1 MEPSPAVSA
10 ESALVLLDS
19 RRRIRRISPGAA
31 ALLDRSPG
39 TLLGLDWRPAD
50 FLSGRDLIWHEEQL
64 RGSVSRDDLHLVFL
78 RPLRTNAEPAR
89 SVASLAA
96 WSDSAELALLRS
108 PDGRVIEVNQALA
121 RKFALPAPEW
131 RGREVSALVHPE
143 DLPVWNEAQQ
153 RLQRPP
159 YRLAH
164 ESRWLT
170 AQGWRWLAWE
180 EAAILDEEDRV
191 TGLRGVGRDVTK
203 HRLAEEHFQKL
214 ARAVD
219 QAPLAVVIT
228 MPDGR
233 VQYVNPRF
241 TEVTGFTLEEIFE
254 RGVDVLRSGFATE
267 AEWQQFWSTVQA
279 GQTWRGEVCA
289 RYKTGQPVWEL
300 VRVSPIRNH
309 ADEIT
314 HLLCLRED
322 ITERKRLE
330 EQLRQSQKMES
341 LGTLAGGIAHD
352 FNNLLAIIDG
362 FADLAAVRV
371 SADPES
377 SRYLSEVQAAS
388 QRASGL
394 VRRILTFSR
403 KAEVS
408 FRPVSVNR
416 LILELGR
423 LFSETFPRTIVFEY
437 RLDETLPTLSADQN
451 QLQQILLNLCVNA
464 RDAMREGGR
473 ITLVTGRR
481 SGEQLVRLGG
491 EPTKEYMMIRVA
503 DTGCGMPESVRSR
516 IFEPFF
522 TTKHDSGGTGLGL
535 SVVYGAVAH
544 HRGLIDV
551 ESREG
556 AGTTFSVF
564 LPMTGRESADSTA
577 ETGGVAEIPTGTESV
592 LVVEDE
598 LALRTLLRVS
608 LEAKGYRVRT
618 VADGGEALELLLG
631 APGRIDAVVLDL
643 NLPRV
648 SGVEVY
654 PTIRRLVPDAAVLV
668 LSGNVSAEARAELES
683 SGQPVFLSK
692 PCRLG
697 ELGRQLRRALDGRR
711 QWRGLAP

>member
-473 ITLVTGRR
+473 ITLATGRR

-711 QWRGLAP
+711 QGRGLAP

>member
-1 MEPSPAVSA
+1 MTPSPTVSA
-10 ESALVLLDS
+10 EGAIVLLDS
-19 RRRIRRISPGAA
+19 GRRIRRISPGAA
-31 ALLDRSPG
+31 GFFGRTAGALIGSE
-39 TLLGLDWRPAD
+39 WSPAD
-50 FLSGRDLIWHEEQL
+50 LLTGRDVTWHEELL
-64 RGSVSRDDLHLVFL
+64 RGSEPRDDLHLVFL
-78 RPLRTNAEPAR
+78 RPAPSSATASAR
-89 SVASLAA
+89 AGSLAA
-96 WSDSAELALLRS
+96 WADSAELALLRS
-108 PDGRVIEVNQALA
+108 VDGRVIEVNQALA
-121 RKFALPAPEW
+121 RKFALPAGEW
-131 RGREVSALVHPE
+131 LGREVSALVHPE
-143 DLPVWNEAQQ
+143 DLPVWNDAQR

-159 YRLAH
+159 FRLAH

-180 EAAILDEEDRV
+180 EAAMLDEEDRLV
-191 TGLRGVGRDVTK
+191 GFRGIGRDVTK

-214 ARAVD
+214 ARAVE

-254 RGVDVLRSGFATE
+254 RGIDVLRSGFATE
-267 AEWQQFWSTVQA
+267 GEWQQFWGTVRS
-279 GQTWRGEVCA
+279 GQSWRGEVCS
-289 RYKTGQPVWEL
+289 RYKAGQPVWEL
-300 VRVSPIRNH
+300 VQVSPIRNH
-309 ADEIT
+309 AEEIT

-362 FADLAAVRV
+362 FADLAAARV
-371 SADPES
+371 SADPEL
-377 SRYLSEVQAAS
+377 SRYLGEVQAAS
-388 QRASGL
+388 QRAGGL

-416 LILELGR
+416 LVVELGR
-423 LFSETFPRTIVFEY
+423 LFAETFPRTIVFEY

-451 QLQQILLNLCVNA
+451 QLQQVLLNLCVNA

-473 ITLVTGRR
+473 ITLTTGRR
-481 SGEQLVRLGG
+481 SGEALARLGAD
-491 EPTKEYMMIRVA
+491 PRKDYLMIRVA
-503 DTGCGMPESVRSR
+503 DTGCGMPEGIRAR

-522 TTKHDSGGTGLGL
+522 TTKQDSGGTGLGL
-535 SVVYGAVAH
+535 SVVYGAVVH
-544 HRGLIDV
+544 HLGLIDV
-551 ESREG
+551 ESKEG
-556 AGTTFSVF
+556 VGTMFSVF
-564 LPMTGRESADSTA
+564 LPMSGRESADSSG
-577 ETGGVAEIPTGTESV
+577 ENGGVAEIPAGTESI
-592 LVVEDE
+592 LVIEDE

-608 LEAKGYRVRT
+608 LEGKGYRVRT
-618 VADGGEALELLLG
+618 VADGGEALEFLLG
-631 APGRIDAVVLDL
+631 DPGRIDAVVLDL

-648 SGVEVY
+648 SGLEVY
-654 PTIRRLVPDAAVLV
+654 PTIRRLLPDAAVLV

-683 SGQPVFLSK
+683 VGQPIFVPK

-697 ELGRQLRRALDGRR
+697 ELGRQLRRALEASGKGR
-711 QWRGLAP
+711 GMAP

>member
-50 FLSGRDLIWHEEQL
+50 FLSGRELIWHEEQL

-131 RGREVSALVHPE
+131 RDREVSSLVHPE

-254 RGVDVLRSGFATE
+254 RGIDVLRSGFATE
-267 AEWQQFWSTVQA
+267 SEWQQFWGTVQA
-279 GQTWRGEVCA
+279 GQAWRGEVCA
-289 RYKTGQPVWEL
+289 RYKTGTPVWEL
-300 VRVSPIRNH
+300 VQVSPIRNH

-371 SADPES
+371 SADPEL

-481 SGEQLVRLGG
+481 PGEQLVRLGG

-503 DTGCGMPESVRSR
+503 DTGCGMSESVRSR

-535 SVVYGAVAH
+535 SVVYGAVVH
-544 HRGLIDV
+544 HRGVIDV

-564 LPMTGRESADSTA
+564 LPMTGRESADSSA
-577 ETGGVAEIPTGTESV
+577 ESGGVAEIPTGTESV

-631 APGRIDAVVLDL
+631 DPGRIDAVVLDL

-711 QWRGLAP
+711 QGRGLAP

>member
-50 FLSGRDLIWHEEQL
+50 FLSGRELIWHEEQL

-254 RGVDVLRSGFATE
+254 RGIDVLRSGFATE
-267 AEWQQFWSTVQA
+267 GEWQQFWSTVQA
-279 GQTWRGEVCA
+279 GQAWRGEVCA

-300 VRVSPIRNH
+300 VQVSPIRNH

-371 SADPES
+371 SADPEL

-481 SGEQLVRLGG
+481 SGERLVQLGG

-535 SVVYGAVAH
+535 SVVYGAVVH
-544 HRGLIDV
+544 HRGVIDV

-564 LPMTGRESADSTA
+564 LPMTGRESADSSA
-577 ETGGVAEIPTGTESV
+577 ESGGVAEIPTGTESV

-631 APGRIDAVVLDL
+631 DPGRIDAVVLDL

-711 QWRGLAP
+711 QGRGLAP

>member
-711 QWRGLAP
+711 QGRGLAP

>member
-309 ADEIT
+309 GDEIT

-535 SVVYGAVAH
+535 SVVYGAVVH
-544 HRGLIDV
+544 HRGVIDV

-711 QWRGLAP
+711 QGRGLAP

>member
-309 ADEIT
+309 GDEIT

-711 QWRGLAP
+711 QGRGLAP

>member
-535 SVVYGAVAH
+535 SVVYGAVVH
-544 HRGLIDV
+544 HRGVIDV

-711 QWRGLAP
+711 QGRGLAP

>member
-631 APGRIDAVVLDL
+631 DPGRIDAVVLDL

-711 QWRGLAP
+711 QGRGLAP

>member
-481 SGEQLVRLGG
+481 SGERLVQLGG

-535 SVVYGAVAH
+535 SVVYGAVVH
-544 HRGLIDV
+544 HRGVIDV

-564 LPMTGRESADSTA
+564 LPMTGRESADSTV

-711 QWRGLAP
+711 QGRGLAP

>member
-1 MEPSPAVSA
+1 MAPSPTVSA
-10 ESALVLLDS
+10 EGALVLLDS

-50 FLSGRDLIWHEEQL
+50 FLSGRELSCHEEQL

-131 RGREVSALVHPE
+131 RGREVSSLVHPE

-254 RGVDVLRSGFATE
+254 RGIDVLRSGFATE
-267 AEWQQFWSTVQA
+267 DEWQQFWSTVQA

-371 SADPES
+371 SADLES
-377 SRYLSEVQAAS
+377 SRYLREVQAAS

-403 KAEVS
+403 KAEIS
-408 FRPVSVNR
+408 FRPVTVNR

-437 RLDETLPTLSADQN
+437 RLDETLPTLSADPN

-481 SGEQLVRLGG
+481 SGEQLVRLGA
-491 EPTKEYMMIRVA
+491 EPSTEYIMIRVS
-503 DTGCGMPESVRSR
+503 DTGCGMTEWVRSR

-535 SVVYGAVAH
+535 SVVYGAVVH
-544 HRGLIDV
+544 HRGLMDV
-551 ESREG
+551 ESQEG
-556 AGTTFSVF
+556 VGTTFSVF
-564 LPMTGRESADSTA
+564 LPMTEREAADSST
-577 ETGGVAEIPTGTESV
+577 EGGGVAEIPAGTESV
-592 LVVEDE
+592 LVIEDE

-631 APGRIDAVVLDL
+631 DPGRIDAVVLDL

-683 SGQPVFLSK
+683 SGRPVFLSK

-711 QWRGLAP
+711 PGRGLAP

>member
-535 SVVYGAVAH
+535 SVVYGAVVH
-544 HRGLIDV
+544 HRGVIDV

-564 LPMTGRESADSTA
+564 LPMTGRESADSTV

-711 QWRGLAP
+711 QGRGLAP

>member
-491 EPTKEYMMIRVA
+491 EPTKEYMMIRVT

-711 QWRGLAP
+711 QGRGLAP

>member
-481 SGEQLVRLGG
+481 SGERLVQLGG

-535 SVVYGAVAH
+535 SVVYGAVVH
-544 HRGLIDV
+544 HRGVIDV

-711 QWRGLAP
+711 QGRGLAP

>member
-254 RGVDVLRSGFATE
+254 RGIDVLRSGFATE
-267 AEWQQFWSTVQA
+267 GEWQQFWSTVQA
-279 GQTWRGEVCA
+279 GQAWRGEVCA

-300 VRVSPIRNH
+300 VQVSPIRNH

-371 SADPES
+371 SADPEL

-535 SVVYGAVAH
+535 SVVYGAVVH
-544 HRGLIDV
+544 HRGVIDV

-711 QWRGLAP
+711 QGRGLAP

>member
-1 MEPSPAVSA
+1 MIPSPTVFA
-10 ESALVLLDS
+10 ESAIVLLDS
-19 RRRIRRISPGAA
+19 SRRIRRISPGAA
-31 ALLDRSPG
+31 GLFDRTAGALIGSE
-39 TLLGLDWRPAD
+39 WSPAD
-50 FLSGRDLIWHEEQL
+50 LLTGRDVTWHEELL
-64 RGSVSRDDLHLVFL
+64 RGSEPRDDLHLVFL
-78 RPLRTNAEPAR
+78 RPAPSSATASAR
-89 SVASLAA
+89 VGSLAA
-96 WSDSAELALLRS
+96 WADSAELALLRS
-108 PDGRVIEVNQALA
+108 VDGRVIEVNQALA
-121 RKFALPAPEW
+121 RKFALPAAEW
-131 RGREVSALVHPE
+131 LGREVSALVHPE
-143 DLPVWNEAQQ
+143 DLPVWNDAQR

-159 YRLAH
+159 FRLAH

-180 EAAILDEEDRV
+180 EAAMLDEEDRLV
-191 TGLRGVGRDVTK
+191 GFRGIGRDVTK

-214 ARAVD
+214 ARAVE

-254 RGVDVLRSGFATE
+254 RGIDVLRSGFATE
-267 AEWQQFWSTVQA
+267 GEWQQFWGTVHS
-279 GQTWRGEVCA
+279 GQSWRGEVCS
-289 RYKTGQPVWEL
+289 RYKAGQPVWEL
-300 VRVSPIRNH
+300 VQVSPIRNH
-309 ADEIT
+309 AEEIT

-362 FADLAAVRV
+362 FADLAAARV
-371 SADPES
+371 SADPEL
-377 SRYLSEVQAAS
+377 SRYLGEVQAAS
-388 QRASGL
+388 QRAGGL

-416 LILELGR
+416 LVVELGR
-423 LFSETFPRTIVFEY
+423 LFAETFPRTIVFEY

-451 QLQQILLNLCVNA
+451 QLQQVLLNLCVNA

-473 ITLVTGRR
+473 ITLTTGRR
-481 SGEQLVRLGG
+481 SGEALARLGAD
-491 EPTKEYMMIRVA
+491 PRKDYLMIRVA
-503 DTGCGMPESVRSR
+503 DTGCGMLEGIRAR

-522 TTKHDSGGTGLGL
+522 TTKQDSGGTGLGL
-535 SVVYGAVAH
+535 SVVYGAVVH
-544 HRGLIDV
+544 HLGLIDV
-551 ESREG
+551 ESKEG
-556 AGTTFSVF
+556 VGTTFSVF
-564 LPMTGRESADSTA
+564 LPMSGRESPDSSG
-577 ETGGVAEIPTGTESV
+577 ENGGVAEIPAGTESI
-592 LVVEDE
+592 LVIEDE

-608 LEAKGYRVRT
+608 LEGKGYRVRT
-618 VADGGEALELLLG
+618 VADGGEALEFLLG
-631 APGRIDAVVLDL
+631 DPGRIDAVVLDL

-648 SGVEVY
+648 SGLEVY
-654 PTIRRLVPDAAVLV
+654 PTIRRLLPDAAVLV

-683 SGQPVFLSK
+683 VGQPVFVSK

-697 ELGRQLRRALDGRR
+697 ELGRQLRRALEASGKA
-711 QWRGLAP
+711 RGMAP

>member
-1 MEPSPAVSA
+1 MAPSPTVSA
-10 ESALVLLDS
+10 EGALVLLDS

-50 FLSGRDLIWHEEQL
+50 FLSGRELSCHEEQL

-78 RPLRTNAEPAR
+78 RPLRTDAEPAR

-131 RGREVSALVHPE
+131 RGREVSSLVHPE

-180 EAAILDEEDRV
+180 EAAILNEEDRV

-254 RGVDVLRSGFATE
+254 RGIDVLRSGFATE
-267 AEWQQFWSTVQA
+267 GEWQQFWSTVQA

-535 SVVYGAVAH
+535 SVVYGAVVH
-544 HRGLIDV
+544 HRGVIDV

-711 QWRGLAP
+711 QGRGLAP

>member
-1 MEPSPAVSA
+1 M
-10 ESALVLLDS
+10 LLDS
-19 RRRIRRISPGAA
+19 RRRIRRVSPGAV

-39 TLLGLDWRPAD
+39 ALLGSDWRPAEL
-50 FLSGRDLIWHEEQL
+50 LSGRELSWHEEQL
-64 RGSVSRDDLHLVFL
+64 RGSVPRDDLHLVFL
-78 RPLRTNAEPAR
+78 RPLRSSAAPTR

-108 PDGRVIEVNQALA
+108 PDGRVVEVNQALA

-131 RGREVSALVHPE
+131 RGRDVSALVHPE

-180 EAAILDEEDRV
+180 EASILDEEDRV
-191 TGLRGVGRDVTK
+191 IGLRGVGRDVTK

-254 RGVDVLRSGFATE
+254 RGIDVLRSGFATD
-267 AEWQQFWSTVQA
+267 AEWQQFWGAVQA
-279 GQTWRGEVCA
+279 GQSWRGEVCA

-300 VRVSPIRNH
+300 VQVSPIRNH

-371 SADPES
+371 AADPEL

-416 LILELGR
+416 LIVDLGR

-437 RLDETLPTLSADQN
+437 RLDETLPVLAADQN
-451 QLQQILLNLCVNA
+451 QLQQILLNICVNA

-473 ITLVTGRR
+473 ITWVTGRC
-481 SGEQLVRLGG
+481 SGERLGRLG
-491 EPTKEYMMIRVA
+491 AEPGTEYMMIRIS
-503 DTGCGMPESVRSR
+503 DTGCGMPDSVRAR

-535 SVVYGAVAH
+535 SVVYGAVVH
-544 HRGLIDV
+544 HRGVIDV
-551 ESREG
+551 ESQEG
-556 AGTTFSVF
+556 VGTTFSVYF
-564 LPMTGRESADSTA
+564 PMTGGQSADSA
-577 ETGGVAEIPTGTESV
+577 VEAGGVAEIPGGTESV
-592 LVVEDE
+592 LVIEDE

-618 VADGGEALELLLG
+618 VADGGEALEFLLG
-631 APGRIDAVVLDL
+631 DPGRLDAVVLDL

-654 PTIRRLVPDAAVLV
+654 PTLRRLAPDAAVLV
-668 LSGNVSAEARAELES
+668 LSGNVSAEARAELEA

-711 QWRGLAP
+711 PRQG

>member
-1 MEPSPAVSA
+1 V
-10 ESALVLLDS
+10 V
-19 RRRIRRISPGAA
+19 
-31 ALLDRSPG
+31 
-39 TLLGLDWRPAD
+39 
-50 FLSGRDLIWHEEQL
+50 
-64 RGSVSRDDLHLVFL
+64 
-78 RPLRTNAEPAR
+78 
-89 SVASLAA
+89 
-96 WSDSAELALLRS
+96 
-108 PDGRVIEVNQALA
+108 EVNQALA
-121 RKFALPAPEW
+121 RKFALPALEW
-131 RGREVSALVHPE
+131 RGKDVSALVHPE

-180 EAAILDEEDRV
+180 EASILDEEDRV
-191 TGLRGVGRDVTK
+191 IGLRGVGRDVTK

-214 ARAVD
+214 ARAVE
-219 QAPLAVVIT
+219 QAPLAVVIA

-254 RGVDVLRSGFATE
+254 RGIDVLRSGFADETE
-267 AEWQQFWSTVQA
+267 WKQFWGTVQA
-279 GQTWRGEVCA
+279 GQSWRGEVCA

-300 VRVSPIRNH
+300 VQVSPIRNH

-371 SADPES
+371 AADPEL
-377 SRYLSEVQAAS
+377 SRYLGEVQAAS

-416 LILELGR
+416 LIVDLGR

-437 RLDETLPTLSADQN
+437 RLDETLPMLAADQN
-451 QLQQILLNLCVNA
+451 QLQQILLNVCVNA

-473 ITLVTGRR
+473 ITWITGRC
-481 SGEQLVRLGG
+481 SGERLGRLG
-491 EPTKEYMMIRVA
+491 AEPGVEYLMIRVS
-503 DTGCGMPESVRSR
+503 DTGCGMPDSVRAR

-535 SVVYGAVAH
+535 SVVYGAVVH
-544 HRGLIDV
+544 HRGVIDV
-551 ESREG
+551 ESQEG
-556 AGTTFSVF
+556 VGTTFSVY
-564 LPMTGRESADSTA
+564 LPMTGGESAASAA
-577 ETGGVAEIPTGTESV
+577 EMGGVAEIPGGTESV
-592 LVVEDE
+592 LVIEDE

-618 VADGGEALELLLG
+618 VADGGEALEFLLG
-631 APGRIDAVVLDL
+631 DPGRIDAVILDL

-654 PTIRRLVPDAAVLV
+654 PTLRRLVPDAAVLV
-668 LSGNVSAEARAELES
+668 LSGNVSAEARAELEA

-697 ELGRQLRRALDGRR
+697 ELGRQLRRTLDSRR
-711 QWRGLAP
+711 LRPTVSP

>member
-1 MEPSPAVSA
+1 MAPFPTDPTEG
-10 ESALVLLDS
+10 ALVLLDS
-19 RRRIRRISPGAA
+19 RRRIRRVSPGAV

-39 TLLGLDWRPAD
+39 ALLGLDWRPAEL
-50 FLSGRDLIWHEEQL
+50 LSGRELSWHEEQL
-64 RGSVSRDDLHLVFL
+64 RGSVPRDDLHLVFL
-78 RPLRTNAEPAR
+78 RPLRSSAAPTR

-96 WSDSAELALLRS
+96 WSDSAELALLRT
-108 PDGRVIEVNQALA
+108 PDGRVVEVNQALA
-121 RKFALPAPEW
+121 RKFALPALEW
-131 RGREVSALVHPE
+131 RGKDVSALVHPE

-180 EAAILDEEDRV
+180 EASILDEEDRV
-191 TGLRGVGRDVTK
+191 IGLRGVGRDVTK

-214 ARAVD
+214 ARAVE
-219 QAPLAVVIT
+219 QAPLAVVIA

-254 RGVDVLRSGFATE
+254 RGIDVLRSGFADETE
-267 AEWQQFWSTVQA
+267 WKQFWGTVQA
-279 GQTWRGEVCA
+279 GQSWRGEVCA

-300 VRVSPIRNH
+300 VQVSPIRNH

-371 SADPES
+371 AADPEL

-416 LILELGR
+416 LIVDLGR

-437 RLDETLPTLSADQN
+437 RLDETLPMLAADQN
-451 QLQQILLNLCVNA
+451 QLQQILLNVCVNA

-473 ITLVTGRR
+473 ITWITGRC
-481 SGEQLVRLGG
+481 SGERLGRLG
-491 EPTKEYMMIRVA
+491 AEPGVEYLMIRVS
-503 DTGCGMPESVRSR
+503 DTGCGMPDSVRAR

-535 SVVYGAVAH
+535 SVVYGAVVH
-544 HRGLIDV
+544 HRGVIDV
-551 ESREG
+551 ESQEG
-556 AGTTFSVF
+556 VGTTFSVY
-564 LPMTGRESADSTA
+564 LPMTGGESAASAA
-577 ETGGVAEIPTGTESV
+577 ETGGVAEIPGGTESV
-592 LVVEDE
+592 LVIEDE

-618 VADGGEALELLLG
+618 VADGGEALEFLLG
-631 APGRIDAVVLDL
+631 DPGRLDAVVLDL

-654 PTIRRLVPDAAVLV
+654 PTLRRLAPDAAVLV
-668 LSGNVSAEARAELES
+668 LSGNVSAEARAELEA

-711 QWRGLAP
+711 PRQG

>member
-131 RGREVSALVHPE
+131 RDREVSSLVHPE

-180 EAAILDEEDRV
+180 EAAILDEEGRV

-254 RGVDVLRSGFATE
+254 RGIDVLRSGFATE
-267 AEWQQFWSTVQA
+267 GEWQQFWGTVQA
-279 GQTWRGEVCA
+279 GQAWRGEVCA
-289 RYKTGQPVWEL
+289 RYKTGTPVWEL
-300 VRVSPIRNH
+300 VQVSPIRNH

-371 SADPES
+371 SADPEL

-535 SVVYGAVAH
+535 SVVYGAVVH
-544 HRGLIDV
+544 HRGVIDV

-631 APGRIDAVVLDL
+631 DPGRIDAVVLDL

-711 QWRGLAP
+711 QGRGLAP